1 MKNSKIEWTDH
12 TWNPVTGCT
21 KVSAGCRNC
30 YAEKLSKRKFGEWK
44 DRDFSEILLKEHK
57 LKEPFSIRKPS
68 KIFVNSMSDLF
79 HDDVLDSFIDRIF
92 GVMALNPKHTFQ
104 VLTKRPERMLEYL
117 TTEDRAGEI
126 GDVAYSFV
134 ESNWQTRSIKMPH
147 EWTTDKW
154 SGLVEWPLPNVW
166 LGVSVEDQ
174 ETADGRI
181 PFLMEAPAKIKFIS
195 AEPLLG
201 EIDLTN
207 LETEDYGTVNALKGN
222 LDILSMGYYED
233 VWGTLSPIDWVIA
246 GGESG
251 PNARLVRPN
260 WIRNLRD
267 QCTDADVPFFF
278 KQWGDKRNSGA
289 RLDGEEWKQFPK
301 KAADFLTQDEV
312 DALLGPL

>member
-30 YAEKLSKRKFGEWK
+30 YAETISKRKFGEWK
-44 DRDFSEILLKEHK
+44 DRDFSEVALKYNK
-57 LKEPFSIRKPS
+57 LFEPFSIRKPS

-79 HDDVLDSFIDRIF
+79 HDDVPDSFIDRIF

-134 ESNWQTRSIKMPH
+134 ESNRQTRSIKMPH
-147 EWTTDKW
+147 ESTDKW

-174 ETADGRI
+174 ETADERI

-233 VWGTLSPIDWVIA
+233 IWGTLSPIDWVIA

-278 KQWGDKRNSGA
+278 KQWGDKRNSRA

-301 KAADFLTQDEV
+301 KAAEKANIECD
-312 DALLGPL
+312 